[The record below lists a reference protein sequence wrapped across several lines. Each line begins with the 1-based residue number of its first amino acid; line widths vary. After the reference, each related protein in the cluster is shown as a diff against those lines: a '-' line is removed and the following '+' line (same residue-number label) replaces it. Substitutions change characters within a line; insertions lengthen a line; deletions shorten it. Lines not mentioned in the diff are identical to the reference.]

1 MNEYETERIA
11 KAVNVLRPDWPV
23 NSLITLMGKE
33 QLKHRPRR
41 DVLVALC
48 WVASESN
55 SHTPARVLEAGPW
68 WKATQA
74 DGDTG
79 GGHKHPMRAGDPDEC
94 RTHRGQHRDHCSG
107 CAADRL
113 TRDPTPPRVPPPG
126 DVIDEDTGRKI
137 TGRELWDIKRQE
149 LDLRHALTPS
159 IEEEA

>member
-1 MNEYETERIA
+1 MNDHETERIA

-23 NSLITLMGKE
+23 NSLITLMGKD

-94 RTHRGQHRDHCSG
+94 RSHRGQHRDHCSG
-107 CAADRL
+107 CRADSL
-113 TRDPTPPRVPPPG
+113 VGDSTPTPQRQR
-126 DVIDEDTGRKI
+126 TGPTEAWKVA
-137 TGRELWDIKRQE
+137 RQE
-149 LDLRHALTPS
+149 LDLKHALEPKT
-159 IEEEA
+159 ETKEEAS